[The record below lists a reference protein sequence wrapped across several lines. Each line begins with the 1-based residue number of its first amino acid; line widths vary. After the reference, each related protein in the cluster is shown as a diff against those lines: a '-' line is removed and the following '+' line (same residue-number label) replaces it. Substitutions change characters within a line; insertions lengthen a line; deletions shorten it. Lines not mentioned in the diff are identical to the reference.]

1 MVQLLRFR
9 AEVDSL
15 DAFGGTP
22 LVAAAFNG
30 ELECVQAL
38 LDARAD
44 INHATTNLNTP
55 LIKAAAFG
63 HVACVRFLLGS
74 GADVTKVNNKGLT
87 ATELAKE
94 AKDEYEKKLRDI
106 PFAELE
112 KLKLELAQD
121 IDRAKAPADMSI
133 EDRRNAET
141 RARLQKLIADYDK
154 VLKDLD
160 IPADEMKEMYA
171 DLFDDASG
179 AQ

>member
-1 MVQLLRFR
+1 MQLLRFR

-38 LDARAD
+38 LDAGAD

-74 GADVTKVNNKGLT
+74 GADVAKVNIKGLT
-87 ATELAKE
+87 AAELAKE
-94 AKDEYEKKLRDI
+94 AKDENEKKLRDI
-106 PFAELE
+106 PSTELE
-112 KLKLELAQD
+112 KPKLELAQD
-121 IDRAKAPADMSI
+121 IDRAKLPADMSI

-141 RARLQKLIADYDK
+141 RAKLQKLIADYNK
-154 VLKDLD
+154 VLKDLGMN
-160 IPADEMKEMYA
+160 ADEIRGMYA
-171 DLFDDASG
+171 DLFEDAS
-179 AQ
+179 AES